1 MRSSWRASW
10 LLPIAQALAEG
21 GWITVVYA
29 AVAVV
34 LRDVPAIGPFELA
47 LLAGGGIAWSRRR
60 RSQGEWVGRIG
71 LSLMVVLAGMIGWLL
86 AADARTLLLAGE
98 PVAAIRTHPEGWI
111 AALAVVRGAG
121 YADPADDE
129 ARADLLLRWLLPA
142 LAVPWL
148 VGGLLAGVL
157 LRPFTAAAFVGTVA
171 FGVAGFVALGIARL
185 ETVRRTSGSDW
196 RQNRSWL
203 LLVVGVAAAM
213 VIVAIPAGALLG
225 VPLATIVSAL
235 IAPLRLFFVLLLLA
249 ATPLILLAGV
259 LSEQLRGVFP
269 NGLDFSFLG
278 DLLNRT
284 IGGGPSDPPDLPAL
298 IFFAVVGILL
308 VLELAFLGIV
318 AWLRWQERRRMRRV
332 MDDRF
337 EEREIVLPD
346 AAAAPR
352 RASTPRRRASRAG
365 DDPVTVYLA
374 ALDLLARD
382 GRWSRE
388 ATETPLAHA
397 ARVIPGGPPM
407 GRLAAAYAL
416 VRYGGRRP
424 TAAELRRGRG
434 RLSAIHRALRSRA

>member
-1 MRSSWRASW
+1 MPSSWRASW
-10 LLPIAQALAEG
+10 LLPIAQAIAEG

-29 AVAVV
+29 AAAAV

-47 LLAGGGIAWSRRR
+47 LLAGGGMAWSRRR
-60 RSQGEWVGRIG
+60 RWHGEWAGRIG
-71 LSLMVVLAGMIGWLL
+71 LSAMVVLAGMIGWLL
-86 AADARTLLLAGE
+86 ASDARTVLLAGE
-98 PVAAIRTHPEGWI
+98 PLAAIRTHPEGWL

-129 ARADLLLRWLLPA
+129 ARADILLRWILPA

-157 LRPFTAAAFVGTVA
+157 VRPFTAAAFIGTVV
-171 FGVAGFVALGIARL
+171 FGVAAFVALGIARL
-185 ETVRRTSGSDW
+185 ETVRRSSGSDW

-235 IAPLRLFFVLLLLA
+235 IAPLRLVFVLLLLA
-249 ATPLILLAGV
+249 ATPLIVLAGV

-269 NGLDFSFLG
+269 DGLDFTFLG

-284 IGGGPSDPPDLPAL
+284 IGGGPNDPPDLPAL
-298 IFFAVVGILL
+298 VFFAIVGILL
-308 VLELAFLGIV
+308 VLELAFVGIV
-318 AWLRWQERRRMRRV
+318 TWLRWQERRRMRGV

-346 AAAAPR
+346 ASAAPR
-352 RASTPRRRASRAG
+352 RAGTRSRRAPHAG
-365 DDPVTVYLA
+365 DDPVAVYLA
-374 ALDLLARD
+374 ALDALARD
-382 GRWSRE
+382 GRWTRG
-388 ATETPLAHA
+388 ATETPLGHA
-397 ARVIPGGPPM
+397 ARVAAGGPPIRRM
-407 GRLAAAYAL
+407 ATAYAL
-416 VRYGGRRP
+416 VRYGARQP
-424 TAAELRRGRG
+424 SPAELRRGRG
-434 RLSAIHRALRSRA
+434 RLAALQRALRPRR